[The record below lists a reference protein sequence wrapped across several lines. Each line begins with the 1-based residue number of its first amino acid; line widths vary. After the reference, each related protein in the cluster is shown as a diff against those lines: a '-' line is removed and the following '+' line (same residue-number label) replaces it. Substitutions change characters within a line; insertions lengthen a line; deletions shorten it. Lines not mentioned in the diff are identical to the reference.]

1 MIKKVL
7 SILTAVLV
15 LGTIVQAQ
23 VPVAVPTA
31 APEQTIVVPGITPV
45 TSGIV
50 NFTLNTLTAAPAAV
64 SANVVSEA
72 VTWILKHGALS
83 TGPGITLK
91 GGYGAMVGQD
101 VTIYQV
107 GVVGTNNFDVSVSHA
122 NYFSSTGADTDEFGI
137 GISKTMKA
145 PKWLSNFIVIT
156 TRPSTIKLGLG
167 VYMPTTELAH
177 GRFRYDTVLIGPRIG
192 WSF

>member
-72 VTWILKHGALS
+72 VTWNYMDTNHDESWQPLRLYSGHSIVARS
-83 TGPGITLK
+83 FN
-91 GGYGAMVGQD
+91 GGR
-101 VTIYQV
+101 IC
-107 GVVGTNNFDVSVSHA
+107 
-122 NYFSSTGADTDEFGI
+122 
-137 GISKTMKA
+137 
-145 PKWLSNFIVIT
+145 
-156 TRPSTIKLGLG
+156 TRYI
-167 VYMPTTELAH
+167 
-177 GRFRYDTVLIGPRIG
+177 F
-192 WSF
+192 